1 MTRHSPAEVL
11 LMVLAVCGA
20 LAILFLI
27 GTGLLHFAARSTP
40 PGIGGIAVS
49 VGGVSVIV
57 FSVLL
62 VAMVAV
68 VVAVTFALRSKR

>member
-1 MTRHSPAEVL
+1 MTRHGLAEIL

-20 LAILFLI
+20 LAILSLI
-27 GTGLLHFAARSTP
+27 GRGLLRLAARGTP
-40 PGIGGIAVS
+40 PGAGGIAVS

>member
-1 MTRHSPAEVL
+1 
-11 LMVLAVCGA
+11 MVLAVCGA

>member
-1 MTRHSPAEVL
+1 MTRHSKAEIL

-20 LAILFLI
+20 LVIFFLI
-27 GTGLLHFAARSTP
+27 GTGLLHFAARGTP
-40 PGIGGIAVS
+40 AGTGGIGVS
-49 VGGVSVIV
+49 VGGMGVLV

-62 VAMVAV
+62 VATVVV